1 MKTLSSLLSPLS
13 IDQFLSTFW
22 TKQALHIPA
31 EDAHK
36 FRHVFSWQALNEL
49 LNCHH
54 LTEPDI
60 RLSRKGKPLPIYGD
74 RQQWIHQIRD
84 GATLIINGVHQRVP
98 SVSRLAADL
107 RHEIG
112 HETHVNL
119 YCSPDQQQGFDCH
132 YDTHDVL
139 ILQIEGEKEWFVF
152 QETLPA
158 PVQGMDSS
166 QQPQPQGEPYIHCL
180 LKPGDLLYIPRGHW
194 HYAIAAEQLSLH
206 LTVGIEPQTGLDW
219 LGWLI
224 HELQQHPHWRQT
236 LPLAIADS
244 KAWTQQLDSLRQ
256 ELIQVL
262 QQPQDFAAFAATMRD
277 RHQPPLPINLPTQ
290 LGINLFPEEFST
302 QYTWSSLHRV
312 DLQKL
317 TEDHYQ
323 IKIGTKRID
332 LKAVPAGLLENMTS
346 RGHFSLSELA
356 DWHPELD
363 FELDVVPLITQLIQ
377 VGILQIA

>member
-1 MKTLSSLLSPLS
+1 
-13 IDQFLSTFW
+13 
-22 TKQALHIPA
+22 
-31 EDAHK
+31 
-36 FRHVFSWQALNEL
+36 
-49 LNCHH
+49 
-54 LTEPDI
+54 
-60 RLSRKGKPLPIYGD
+60 
-74 RQQWIHQIRD
+74 
-84 GATLIINGVHQRVP
+84 
-98 SVSRLAADL
+98 
-107 RHEIG
+107 
-112 HETHVNL
+112 
-119 YCSPDQQQGFDCH
+119 
-132 YDTHDVL
+132 
-139 ILQIEGEKEWFVF
+139 
-152 QETLPA
+152 
-158 PVQGMDSS
+158 
-166 QQPQPQGEPYIHCL
+166 
-180 LKPGDLLYIPRGHW
+180 
-194 HYAIAAEQLSLH
+194 
-206 LTVGIEPQTGLDW
+206 LDW